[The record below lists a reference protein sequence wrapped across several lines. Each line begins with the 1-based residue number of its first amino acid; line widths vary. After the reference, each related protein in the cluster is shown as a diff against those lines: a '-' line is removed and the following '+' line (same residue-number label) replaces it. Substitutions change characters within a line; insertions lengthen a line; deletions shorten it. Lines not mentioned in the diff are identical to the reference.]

1 MRWQTTG
8 VVALALAAGVLGAD
22 AAAADDHVP
31 ADAKI
36 CRKHDEK
43 GTKKGETVHLGGGR
57 HRYNGGD
64 GNDRI
69 YGGPKDDI
77 INGGRG
83 NDVVHGGDGNDVVC
97 GGLGDDRVDG
107 DEGRDRVYGEEQNDY
122 VTGGAGNDYING
134 QAGRDRVVGYGKRRG
149 GGVVADGR
157 DFLDGSF
164 DRDVLVAG
172 GFDSLLGGAD
182 DDRLSTRTRDEP
194 VKKMDG
200 YIGDDR
206 ISGSA
211 AGDRRLLGDIG
222 ADVIRGGGGDDR
234 IDGGKSDDDLFGGG
248 GDDLLQGGDNVDA
261 LSGGDGEDVCDGGG
275 SNRDT
280 ADGTCERVRD
290 VP

>member
-1 MRWQTTG
+1 MRWRTTT
-8 VVALALAAGVLGAD
+8 VVALALGAGVIGAA

-36 CRKHDEK
+36 CRKYDEK
-43 GTKKGETVHLGGGR
+43 GSKAGTTVHLGGGR

-69 YGGPKDDI
+69 FGGPRDDI

-83 NDVVHGGDGNDVVC
+83 SDVVHGGGGDDVVC
-97 GGLGDDRVDG
+97 GGLGNDRVDG

-134 QAGRDRVVGYGKRRG
+134 QAGRDRVIGYGKRRG
-149 GGVVADGR
+149 RVVADGK
-157 DFLDGSF
+157 DLLDGSF
-164 DRDVLVAG
+164 ERDVLVAG

-182 DDRLSTRTRDEP
+182 DDRLSTRTKDEP
-194 VKKMDG
+194 VRKMDG

-211 AGDRRLLGDIG
+211 TADRRLLGDIG
-222 ADVIRGGGGDDR
+222 ADVIRGGGGNDR

-248 GDDLLQGGDNVDA
+248 GDDLLHGGDNVDA